1 MLSWQVQGSLCGWSG
16 GNQKHCRRQGQRGR
30 WEQDHEV
37 SQEDSGSRV
46 TERKSPR
53 RVLSRRVWPGFHLAI
68 RAAAQRMF
76 CREGK
81 AKARR
86 ARRTCCRASRGQM
99 LEGCPPSN
107 SFDELLHTLDI
118 SASSAL
124 LRHVPWPHTTKAVL
138 CLPASLFLWPHWLN
152 NIHFLNEWMEVP
164 SQDHEKCIFSKSQR
178 PEAYMAWTLNPACK
192 VRSTTCQ
199 EICYN
204 LQVSLYV
211 MMIFDFWLLQKR
223 IIRSMFK
230 LYH

>member
-1 MLSWQVQGSLCGWSG
+1 VLSWQVQGSLCGWSG

-152 NIHFLNEWMEVP
+152 NIHHYLQSPYLFVSFCSYFP
-164 SQDHEKCIFSKSQR
+164 
-178 PEAYMAWTLNPACK
+178 CK
-192 VRSTTCQ
+192 NYSLQERGSPLSCVLSTQ
-199 EICYN
+199 NN
-204 LQVSLYV
+204 L
-211 MMIFDFWLLQKR
+211 R
-223 IIRSMFK
+223 HIISS
-230 LYH
+230 H